1 MDLKMVEKKEDF
13 LMKEEDLE
21 ENDEMI
27 EIEEGK
33 II

>member
-13 LMKEEDLE
+13 LKKEEDLE